1 MINIRKIAAMMLV
14 FVMSVGIA
22 FAADKSSADK
32 SIAVKSSAGES
43 SADRYDVFLTGVD
56 SKTKESTI
64 IELIHC
70 GFTRSE
76 STSMF
81 NSLDCKKPEHVLI
94 ARQVTKTRANE
105 INEIFMKVGATTKT
119 LLHDKKLDKWYI
131 VLKSVNSHRRSE
143 TINEIKNCG
152 YTDERAER
160 LFDDYVAGRAWSLTL
175 IDSLPRETAWEIHER
190 FRAVGAS
197 TNVAKLSL
205 SNTNS
210 NTSSQTNNNTSSQ
223 SNSNTSSQT
232 NNNASS
238 QSNNNA
244 SSQTNNNTSSQT
256 NSNTSS
262 QSNSNTSY
270 QPQYKVILYKVDPER
285 RTSTLDALKKCGK
298 SESEALQIW
307 DTVSHGTA
315 YGFYYLSWQTAS
327 LYQSYL
333 KNAGA
338 TVDIADQHGGSF
350 ATHY

>member
-64 IELIHC
+64 NELIHC

-76 STSMF
+76 STSKF

-175 IDSLPRETAWEIHER
+175 IDSLPRETGQAQMLR
-190 FRAVGAS
+190 
-197 TNVAKLSL
+197 
-205 SNTNS
+205 NS
-210 NTSSQTNNNTSSQ
+210 HCLIRTATLRLRRTTTLRHSQTATLRLRQ
-223 SNSNTSSQT
+223 TTMLRLSQT
-232 NNNASS
+232 TTLRLRQTTTLRLRQTTTLHLRQTATLRH
-238 QSNNNA
+238 
-244 SSQTNNNTSSQT
+244 SQTATLRISRNTRSFST
-256 NSNTSS
+256 
-262 QSNSNTSY
+262 
-270 QPQYKVILYKVDPER
+270 R
-285 RTSTLDALKKCGK
+285 STLNVGLR
-298 SESEALQIW
+298 
-307 DTVSHGTA
+307 H
-315 YGFYYLSWQTAS
+315 
-327 LYQSYL
+327 
-333 KNAGA
+333 
-338 TVDIADQHGGSF
+338 
-350 ATHY
+350 